1 VITNC
6 FKTYTN
12 VLKYN
17 THLVLPKRLPKRDD
31 DITSVI
37 MLGCG
42 SYYKTI
48 LLLHYCT
55 TTEGMAIKM
64 QLLKSCLIVVNTH
77 HYRTHTQKIMMQY
90 HNDHHTITYIYT

>member
-42 SYYKTI
+42 SYYNNTGGRGNNKNAAS
-48 LLLHYCT
+48 
-55 TTEGMAIKM
+55 E
-64 QLLKSCLIVVNTH
+64 VVFNRRQHTPLPH
-77 HYRTHTQKIMMQY
+77 THTEDNDAFIYY
-90 HNDHHTITYIYT
+90 HHHTYTVYNRRILQYLE